1 MKRKGTRKVA
11 HRKQLPSG
19 RILNEL
25 LKQYVVGLLTIV
37 IRRQAFESLD
47 HPFDP
52 RYHVI
57 GDFDLTVRLA
67 AIWEFACIHEPIA
80 CYRWHGDNESS
91 VHNER
96 HIEELETWYEE
107 MQSHPV
113 VAQQSGLQ
121 RQANLMLYLKAM
133 SYITNNQIPEALKT
147 YFKLPICMEKL
158 KLLVALVV
166 PEQILNMLRA

>member
-1 MKRKGTRKVA
+1 M
-11 HRKQLPSG
+11 
-19 RILNEL
+19 
-25 LKQYVVGLLTIV
+25 VGLLTIV

-57 GDFDLTVRLA
+57 GDFDLTVRSAIVWKLA
-67 AIWEFACIHEPIA
+67 CVQEPIA

-96 HIEELETWYEE
+96 YIQELETWYEE

-113 VAQQSGLQ
+113 ISQQPGLR
-121 RQANLMLYLKAM
+121 RQADLILYLKAM
-133 SYITNNQIPEALKT
+133 RCVSKNQIPEALKA

-158 KLLVALVV
+158 KLLIALVL
-166 PEQILNMLRA
+166 PKTILEWIRP